1 MGGYVVHKYF
11 SWFGLPGSMV
21 LSGLLSLTALVLA
34 LCFHSK
40 DRWLCCAAML
50 LSTIGDLFM
59 ANFSSI
65 SEKLPVPSF
74 YVGATFFI
82 FAHILYIFTYR
93 VLIRQNGFAP
103 VNPGF
108 RAAVVFVLACG
119 ALVIWK
125 CFRNGNVDWA
135 MLILCVIYMCIIG
148 CNCATIFSYAW
159 SVKSIRSIAAL
170 GALSFFL
177 SDLIIGVEALT
188 GFTTDFL
195 WGMIW
200 WLYPIGQFFII
211 LPA

>member
-1 MGGYVVHKYF
+1 MYKYF

-34 LCFHSK
+34 LCFTGK
-40 DRWLCCAAML
+40 DRWLYCAAMI

-74 YVGATFFI
+74 FVGATFFI

-93 VLIRQNGFAP
+93 VLIRQNGFVL

-108 RAAVVFVLACG
+108 LAAVVFVLACG
-119 ALVIWK
+119 ALVLGK
-125 CFRNGNVDWA
+125 CLRNGNVDWA

-148 CNCATIFSYAW
+148 FNCATIFSYAW

-195 WGMIW
+195 WEMIW
-200 WLYPIGQFFII
+200 WLYPIGQFLMI